1 MSKSQK
7 RTSLVMLAPALLL
20 LSVCLLTPIFSG
32 LYMSFE
38 HTALS
43 GETSFVGFENYR
55 LLLFEGQRILTNLR
69 ISLSYVIANIF
80 LTIPFAYAIALLVTR
95 NNRFARFF
103 RSLYLIPWICAPV
116 VSTLMVRSMLDP
128 EMGIIHLLVKYF
140 AGGDVYILNNA
151 SYALLVMILHSF
163 WRSCPF
169 IMLFLSAG
177 MSTIPNELYEAATI
191 DGAGKVK
198 SFFYL
203 TLPLTSNQLCIG
215 VLMVTIWTLQD
226 SESVYALTKGGPGYA
241 TETLAVRLF
250 KSAFVNF
257 DLNNGAVIGILLIL
271 LSLLFMILYL
281 KVLLKG
287 DLYG

>member
-1 MSKSQK
+1 MGQK
-7 RTSLVMLAPALLL
+7 RTSLVMLTPALLILGVFL
-20 LSVCLLTPIFSG
+20 LIPIVSG
-32 LYMSFE
+32 IYMSLE
-38 HTALS
+38 QTALS
-43 GETSFVGFENYR
+43 GETQFVGFKNYR
-55 LLLFEGQRILTNLR
+55 LLLSEGQRIATNFR
-69 ISLSYVIANIF
+69 VSLSYVVANIL
-80 LTIPFAYAIALLVTR
+80 LTIPFAYLIAILVTR
-95 NNRFARFF
+95 NSALARFF

-128 EMGIIHLLVKYF
+128 EMGIIHLMVKYF
-140 AGGDVYILNNA
+140 SGGDVYILNNA
-151 SYALLVMILHSF
+151 SYALLVMVLHSF

-177 MSTIPNELYEAATI
+177 MSTIPNEFYEAATI
-191 DGAGKVK
+191 DGAGKIK

-215 VLMVTIWTLQD
+215 VLMVTIWTIQD
-226 SESVYALTKGGPGYA
+226 SESVYALTKGGPGYS

-250 KSAFVNF
+250 KSSFVNF
-257 DLNNGAVIGILLIL
+257 DLNSGAVIGILLIL
-271 LSLLFMILYL
+271 LSLIFMTLYL

>member
-1 MSKSQK
+1 MGQK
-7 RTSLVMLAPALLL
+7 RTSLVMLMPALLILGVFL
-20 LSVCLLTPIFSG
+20 LIPIVSG
-32 LYMSFE
+32 IYMSLE
-38 HTALS
+38 QTALS
-43 GETSFVGFENYR
+43 GETQFVGFENYR
-55 LLLFEGQRILTNLR
+55 LLLSEGQRIATNFR
-69 ISLSYVIANIF
+69 VSLSYVIANIL
-80 LTIPFAYAIALLVTR
+80 LTIPFAYLIAILVTR
-95 NNRFARFF
+95 NSALARFF

-128 EMGIIHLLVKYF
+128 EMGIIHLMVKYF
-140 AGGDVYILNNA
+140 SGGDVYILNNA
-151 SYALLVMILHSF
+151 SYALLVMVLHSF

-177 MSTIPNELYEAATI
+177 MSTIPNEFYEAATI
-191 DGAGKVK
+191 DGAGKIK

-215 VLMVTIWTLQD
+215 VLMVTIWTIQD
-226 SESVYALTKGGPGYA
+226 SESVYALTKGGPGYS

-250 KSAFVNF
+250 KSSFVNF
-257 DLNNGAVIGILLIL
+257 DLNSGAVIGILLIL
-271 LSLLFMILYL
+271 LSLIFMTLYL

>member
-1 MSKSQK
+1 MGQK
-7 RTSLVMLAPALLL
+7 RTSLVMLMPALLILGVFL
-20 LSVCLLTPIFSG
+20 LIPIVSG
-32 LYMSFE
+32 IYMSLE
-38 HTALS
+38 QTALS
-43 GETSFVGFENYR
+43 GETQFVGFKNYR
-55 LLLFEGQRILTNLR
+55 LLLSEGQRIATNFR
-69 ISLSYVIANIF
+69 VSLSYVVANIL
-80 LTIPFAYAIALLVTR
+80 LTIPFAYLIAILVTR
-95 NNRFARFF
+95 NSALARFF

-128 EMGIIHLLVKYF
+128 EMGIIHLMVKYF
-140 AGGDVYILNNA
+140 SGGDVYILNNA
-151 SYALLVMILHSF
+151 SYALLVMVLHSF

-177 MSTIPNELYEAATI
+177 MSTIPNEFYEAATI
-191 DGAGKVK
+191 DGAGKIK

-215 VLMVTIWTLQD
+215 VLMVTIWTIQD
-226 SESVYALTKGGPGYA
+226 SESVYALTKGGPGYS

-250 KSAFVNF
+250 KSSFVNF
-257 DLNNGAVIGILLIL
+257 DLNSGAVIGILLIL
-271 LSLLFMILYL
+271 LSLIFMTLYL